1 METEKILMGQRE
13 LKRLHLMEMV
23 KVGKVTLREAGER
36 IGVSYRQA
44 KRIGQAIRER
54 GIKGLVHG
62 NRGRPSNHRLKES
75 LRERVLKLSEE
86 VYWDF
91 NDTHFTEKLRE
102 CEGIDLNR
110 ETVRKLRREAGM
122 APKRRRRGPKHRKRR
137 ERKAQE
143 GWMVLWDG
151 SPHPWFGPDH
161 PPCCLMAAIDD
172 ATGKLLA
179 ARFFPFE
186 GSAGYLW
193 LLKEIV
199 KKYGIP
205 MIIYQDRHGALHRN
219 DSHWS
224 LEEQLAGRQEPTQV
238 GLALEA
244 LGIQSISA
252 LSPQAKGRVEKL
264 FATLQDRLGA
274 ELRLKEIVMM
284 EEANRFLQSTF
295 LKDFN
300 RRFAVRPREPQKAW
314 REVPNHLDLDRI
326 ISFRYTATVGN
337 DNTARLGGLVLDI
350 PPGPQ
355 RKSYAKVKVEARQL
369 LNGSWRIY
377 AQDQLIAKHSPTFLK
392 EPLRALPRN
401 KHHAKGVKDYN
412 WVYLASAPP
421 REGDPYPL
429 LIEHR

>member
-1 METEKILMGQRE
+1 
-13 LKRLHLMEMV
+13 
-23 KVGKVTLREAGER
+23 
-36 IGVSYRQA
+36 
-44 KRIGQAIRER
+44 
-54 GIKGLVHG
+54 
-62 NRGRPSNHRLKES
+62 
-75 LRERVLKLSEE
+75 
-86 VYWDF
+86 
-91 NDTHFTEKLRE
+91 
-102 CEGIDLNR
+102 
-110 ETVRKLRREAGM
+110 
-122 APKRRRRGPKHRKRR
+122 
-137 ERKAQE
+137 
-143 GWMVLWDG
+143 MVLWDG
-151 SPHPWFGPDH
+151 SPHPWFGPDP

-193 LLKEIV
+193 LLKEMV

>member
-1 METEKILMGQRE
+1 MGQKE
-13 LKRLHLMEMV
+13 LKRWHLMEMV
-23 KVGKVTLREAGER
+23 EGGRITLREAGER

-54 GIKGLVHG
+54 GIQGLVHG
-62 NRGRPSNHRLKES
+62 NRGRPSNNRLKES
-75 LRERVLKLSEE
+75 LRERVLKLSKE

-102 CEGIDLNR
+102 SEGIDLNR

-122 APKRRRRGPKHRKRR
+122 VPKRKRRGPKHRKRR

-151 SPHPWFGPDH
+151 SPHPWLGPEH

-172 ATGKLLA
+172 ATGKLLV

-186 GSAGYLW
+186 GSSGYLW
-193 LLKEIV
+193 LLKEMV

-205 MIIYQDRHGALHRN
+205 TVIYQDRHGALQRN
-219 DSHWS
+219 DNHWS
-224 LEEQLAGRQEPTQV
+224 LEEQLVGRQEPTQV

-252 LSPQAKGRVEKL
+252 LSPQAKGRVERL

-274 ELRLKEIVMM
+274 ELRLKEIVTM
-284 EEANRFLQSTF
+284 EQANRFLQSTF
-295 LKDFN
+295 LKAFN
-300 RRFAVRPREPQKAW
+300 RRFAVKPRESQSAW
-314 REVPNHLDLDRI
+314 REVSKNLDLDRI
-326 ISFRYTATVGN
+326 ISFRYVATVGK
-337 DNTARLGGLVLDI
+337 DNTVRLGGLIFDI

-355 RKSYAKVKVEARQL
+355 RKSYARLKVEARQL

-377 AQDQLIAKHSPTFLK
+377 AKEQLIAKHCSTSLK
-392 EPLRALPRN
+392 EPIRALPRKKN
-401 KHHAKGVKDYN
+401 PVKGVQDYN
-412 WVYLASAPP
+412 YVYLASALP
-421 REGDPYPL
+421 REVNLSP
-429 LIEHR
+429 

>member
-1 METEKILMGQRE
+1 MEKQEKVLMGRKE
-13 LKRLHLMEMV
+13 LKRWHLMKMV
-23 KVGKVTLREAGER
+23 EGGKITLREAGEK

-44 KRIGQAIRER
+44 KRIGRAIRER

-62 NRGRPSNHRLKES
+62 NRGRPSNNRLKES
-75 LRERVLKLSEE
+75 LRQRVLKLSKE

-110 ETVRKLRREAGM
+110 ETVRKLRRGAGV

-143 GWMVLWDG
+143 GWMVVWDG
-151 SPHPWFGPDH
+151 SPHAWFGPDH
-161 PPCCLMAAIDD
+161 PACCLMAAIDD

-186 GSAGYLW
+186 GSSGYLW
-193 LLKEIV
+193 LLKEMV

-205 MIIYQDRHGALHRN
+205 MAIYQDRHGALHRN

-224 LEEQLAGRQEPTQV
+224 LEEQLAGRQESTQV

-244 LGIQSISA
+244 LGIEPIFA

-264 FATLQDRLGA
+264 FATLQDRLAA
-274 ELRLKEIVMM
+274 ELRLKGIVTIQ
-284 EEANRFLQSTF
+284 EANGFLQSTF
-295 LKDFN
+295 LRVFN
-300 RRFAVRPREPQKAW
+300 RRFAVSPRESQKAW
-314 REVPNHLDLDRI
+314 REVPKTLDLDRI
-326 ISFRYTATVGN
+326 LSFRYTATVGK
-337 DNTARLGGLVLDI
+337 DNTVRLGGLVLDI

-355 RKSYAKVKVEARQL
+355 RRSYAKAKVEARQL

-377 AQDQLIAKHSPTFLK
+377 AQDQLIAKHPSTSLN
-392 EPLRALPRN
+392 EPIRALPRKRN
-401 KHHAKGVKDYN
+401 PIKGVQDYH

-421 REGDPYPL
+421 KEASLNP
-429 LIEHR
+429 

>member
-1 METEKILMGQRE
+1 MGRKE
-13 LKRLHLMEMV
+13 LKRWHLMKMV
-23 KVGKVTLREAGER
+23 EGGKITLREAGEK

-44 KRIGQAIRER
+44 KRIGRAIRER

-62 NRGRPSNHRLKES
+62 NRGRPSNNRLKES
-75 LRERVLKLSEE
+75 LRQRVLKLSKE

-110 ETVRKLRREAGM
+110 ETVRKLRRGAGV

-143 GWMVLWDG
+143 GWMVVWDG
-151 SPHPWFGPDH
+151 SPHAWFGPDH
-161 PPCCLMAAIDD
+161 PACCLMAAIDD

-186 GSAGYLW
+186 GSSGYLW
-193 LLKEIV
+193 LLKEMV

-205 MIIYQDRHGALHRN
+205 MAIYQDRHGALHRN

-224 LEEQLAGRQEPTQV
+224 LEEQLAGRQESTQV

-244 LGIQSISA
+244 LGIEPIFA

-264 FATLQDRLGA
+264 FATLQDRLAA
-274 ELRLKEIVMM
+274 ELRLKGIVTIQ
-284 EEANRFLQSTF
+284 EANGFLQSTF
-295 LKDFN
+295 LRVFN
-300 RRFAVRPREPQKAW
+300 RRFAVSPRESQKAW
-314 REVPNHLDLDRI
+314 REVPKTLDLDRI
-326 ISFRYTATVGN
+326 LSFRYTATVGK
-337 DNTARLGGLVLDI
+337 DNTVRLGGLVLDI

-355 RKSYAKVKVEARQL
+355 RRSYAKAKVEARQL

-377 AQDQLIAKHSPTFLK
+377 AQDQLIAKHPSTSLN
-392 EPLRALPRN
+392 EPIRALPRKRN
-401 KHHAKGVKDYN
+401 PIKGVQDYH

-421 REGDPYPL
+421 KEASLNP
-429 LIEHR
+429 